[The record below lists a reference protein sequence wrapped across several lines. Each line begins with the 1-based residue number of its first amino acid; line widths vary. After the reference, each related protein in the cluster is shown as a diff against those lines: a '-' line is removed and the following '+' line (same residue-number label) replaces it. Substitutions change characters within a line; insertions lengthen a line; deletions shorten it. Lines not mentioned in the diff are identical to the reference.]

1 MRLKKIEVKNN
12 IFTGGE
18 CISGE
23 NVYPRVS
30 ECLIYSRDI
39 QKVSEKNNTVKGGIR
54 TIIGKG

>member
-1 MRLKKIEVKNN
+1 MCLEKIEVKNN

-23 NVYPRVS
+23 DVWYRGS

-39 QKVSEKNNTVKGGIR
+39 QKVSEKNNTVKGGIT